1 VTRVPVPRVLGLA
14 VVLAGGC
21 HPSCTP
27 PPGSVRPNVVLI
39 TIDTLRADHLGCYG
53 SPVVRTPH
61 LDRLAAEGTLFERC
75 YAHTHVTVPSHLT
88 ILTSLPPAEHGVLT
102 NDRQAV
108 RPAETLPALFA
119 RAGYR
124 TAAFVS
130 AKHLGPEWTLG
141 PLLTPDLEVYHAPRR
156 MSVQARAADTNG
168 ELFRWLRGACGG
180 PFFAWVHYWDPHMP
194 YDPPPPFDTAYY
206 HGDPYDPRETSMA
219 GVTFGWFFYETGR
232 TRRVL
237 AERAGE
243 VRALKRML
251 GTNGHQTRQLIL
263 YPNGLAEYALPSEER
278 ARVGGELAELAA
290 LLRRR
295 LPLRAKLSD
304 WLTGVTDIRF
314 PLGRYAGEV
323 SYVDQEIGRLRAEI
337 ERLGIAERTI
347 LVVTADHGESL
358 GEHGLYFDHFGLQE
372 ANLRVPLIVWAPG
385 RVQVGRRQDTVAGL
399 DIAPTLLG
407 LAGLPPSP
415 AMRGR
420 DLFAGDGTSEPVVAE
435 STGGL
440 QLMIRD
446 GRWKLVRTV
455 QGFYYTDSFAPRTGA
470 TELYDAEADPR
481 EQTDLAAVHAD
492 VVATLGSRLDE
503 WLAAHHPRSD
513 RLPSRPVSPQQ
524 ERELRA
530 LGYVE

>member
-1 VTRVPVPRVLGLA
+1 VTATPRGFALVL
-14 VVLAGGC
+14 VLTAGC
-21 HPSCTP
+21 RPACTP
-27 PPGSVRPNVVLI
+27 PPGDTRPNVVLV
-39 TIDTLRADHLGCYG
+39 TVDTLRADHLGCYG

-88 ILTSLPPAEHGVLT
+88 ILSSLPPAEHGVLT
-102 NDRQAV
+102 NDKQAA
-108 RPAETLPALFA
+108 RPVEALPALFA

-130 AKHLGPEWTLG
+130 VKHLGPEWTLG
-141 PLLTPDLEVYHAPRR
+141 PLLAGGLEVYHAPRR
-156 MSVQARAADTNG
+156 MSVPARAADTNR
-168 ELFRWLRGACGG
+168 ELFHWLHGACGG

-194 YDPPPPFDTAYY
+194 YEPPPPFDTAYY
-206 HGDPYDPRETSMA
+206 QGDPYDPHQTSMG
-219 GVTFGWFFYETGR
+219 GVTFGWFFYETGGV
-232 TRRVL
+232 RRIL
-237 AERAGE
+237 AERAGDL
-243 VRALKRML
+243 RSLKRTL
-251 GTNGHQTRQLIL
+251 GTSGRRTRQLIL
-263 YPNGLAEYALPSEER
+263 HPDGLAAYALSPEVH
-278 ARVGGELAELAA
+278 ARVGGELTELAA

-295 LPLRAKLSD
+295 LPLRAKLAD

-323 SYVDQEIGRLRAEI
+323 SYVDQEMGHLRAEL
-337 ERLGIAERTI
+337 ERLGIADRTI

-385 RVQVGRRQDTVAGL
+385 RVQAGRRRDIVAGL
-399 DIAPTLLG
+399 DIAPTLLA
-407 LAGLPPSP
+407 LAALPASP

-420 DLFAGDGTSEPVVAE
+420 DLFAEGGTSEPVVAE

-440 QLMIRD
+440 QLMIHD

-470 TELYDAEADPR
+470 TELYDSEADPR

-492 VVATLGSRLDE
+492 VVAALGSRLDD
-503 WLAAHHPRSD
+503 WLAAHYASRD
-513 RLPSRPVSPQQ
+513 GMPSRPVSPQE

>member
-1 VTRVPVPRVLGLA
+1 MTPSAPPRVIALA
-14 VVLAGGC
+14 LVLAGGC
-21 HPSCTP
+21 RPTCTP
-27 PPGSVRPNVVLI
+27 PPGDARPNVVLV
-39 TIDTLRADHLGCYG
+39 TVDTLRADHLGCYG

-75 YAHTHVTVPSHLT
+75 YALTHVTVPSHLT

-102 NDRQAV
+102 NDKQTA
-108 RPAETLPALFA
+108 RPVEALPALFA
-119 RAGYR
+119 HAGYR

-141 PLLTPDLEVYHAPRR
+141 PLLAGGLEVYHAPRR
-156 MSVQARAADTNG
+156 MSVPARAADTNH
-168 ELFRWLRGACGG
+168 ELFRWLHGACGG
-180 PFFAWVHYWDPHMP
+180 PFFAWVHYFDPHMP
-194 YDPPPPFDTAYY
+194 YDPPAPFDTAYY
-206 HGDPYDPRETSMA
+206 QGDPYDPRETSMA
-219 GVTFGWFFYETGR
+219 GVTFGWFFYQTGGLH
-232 TRRVL
+232 RVL
-237 AERAGE
+237 DERARD
-243 VRALKRML
+243 VRALKRTL
-251 GTNGHQTRQLIL
+251 GTTSRRTQQLIL
-263 YPNGLAEYALPSEER
+263 HRDGLADYALPPETR

-290 LLRRR
+290 FLRQR
-295 LPLRAKLSD
+295 LPLREKLAD

-337 ERLGIAERTI
+337 ERLGIADRTI

-372 ANLRVPLIVWAPG
+372 ANLRVPLLVWAPG
-385 RVQVGRRQDTVAGL
+385 RVQIGRRIDIAAGL
-399 DIAPTLLG
+399 DVAPTLLA
-407 LAGLPPSP
+407 LTSVPTPLV
-415 AMRGR
+415 MRGR
-420 DLFAGDGTSEPVVAE
+420 DLFAGGGTSEPVVAE

-455 QGFYYTDSFAPRTGA
+455 TGFYYTDSFAPRTGA
-470 TELYDAEADPR
+470 TELYDPEADPR
-481 EQTDLAAVHAD
+481 EQTNLAALHAD
-492 VVATLGSRLDE
+492 VAAALGSRLDD
-503 WLAAHHPRSD
+503 WLAAHHPSPD
-513 RLPSRPVSPQQ
+513 GLPPQPSPQH